1 MMNDDLSSGV
11 DGPFLFRLLL
21 IRCHCIYGVSS
32 LQFVHWQSCVFR
44 NWYVLLLVFSSHSM
58 NEQSL
63 ATRSNLSRWIHR
75 QCFVFSF
82 QNQCRSNSNA
92 TGRLQNQHGEE
103 WQSKSLMC
111 SKEDVFSFVFCR
123 SRQFHRRICQSLREG
138 HQSGA
143 ERHHSRW
150 LSRLCC
156 LVSASPSIVTMEWMI
171 TLRLASMNSMRHRS
185 STSTCNC
192 WIRRG
197 SS

>member
-1 MMNDDLSSGV
+1 MVSLLSS
-11 DGPFLFRLLL
+11 LFIDSHVSSATGTFSCWYSHL
-21 IRCHCIYGVSS
+21 IRWTNDRSP
-32 LQFVHWQSCVFR
+32 
-44 NWYVLLLVFSSHSM
+44 
-58 NEQSL
+58 
-63 ATRSNLSRWIHR
+63 TRSNLSRWIHR